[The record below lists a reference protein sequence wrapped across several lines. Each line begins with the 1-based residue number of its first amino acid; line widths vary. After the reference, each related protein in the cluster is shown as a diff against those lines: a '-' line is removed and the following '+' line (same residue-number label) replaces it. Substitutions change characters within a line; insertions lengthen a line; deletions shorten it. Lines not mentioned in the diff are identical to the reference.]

1 MKKSINFFLI
11 VVLLIN
17 TFLIVYAEERGQ
29 LLIMPF
35 QVESGGVC
43 PICKGIFQKGDVL
56 LGSEELLTRIL
67 YEKIESKGIFKVIS
81 AQKVNEIIDK
91 YEKNEIKKAPL
102 SFSLKIGR
110 ELKAQFLLIG
120 FLFRYENRIGSSIGV
135 EKPSSVGFDLHLI
148 RLKDGLEVWR
158 GRFDE
163 TQRPLSENILKIG
176 SFLRRR
182 ASWLTAEE
190 LSRVGMDEILKTL
203 EKSEFEGE

>member
-1 MKKSINFFLI
+1 MRKSINLFLI
-11 VVLLIN
+11 VILLIN
-17 TFLIVYAEERGQ
+17 TFLIANAEERK

-35 QVESGGVC
+35 QVETGGC
-43 PICKGIFQKGDVL
+43 PICKGIFQKGEVL
-56 LGSEELLTRIL
+56 LGSEVILTRIL

-81 AQKVNEIIDK
+81 AQKVNEVIDR

-102 SFSLKIGR
+102 SFSLKVGR
-110 ELKAQFLLIG
+110 ELNAQFLLIG

-148 RLKDGLEVWR
+148 RLNDGLEVWR

-203 EKSEFEGE
+203 DRREFEGE